1 MGRKAKQRDPW
12 EQRFAEL
19 RGFRRRFGHCRVP
32 IDWPENR
39 ALAKWLVLQRHQ
51 WDRLPVERL
60 RRLYDLGVNFGRYDR
75 AWLVMFF
82 ELVAFQSRHGHCR
95 VPRGRHG
102 WRESRALVNW
112 VQTQRNS
119 RHRLSLDRRRR
130 LDAIGFDWN
139 PVHSAWEKRFAE
151 LEQFKHRYGH
161 CRVPQVS
168 RENRVLGKW
177 VAKQRERRRLGHI
190 SAEEKNKLDQ
200 LGFVWHP
207 LDSAWEKQF
216 ANLQRFQRRHGHCR
230 VPPRYQGNWTLTMW
244 VRIQRRHL
252 RQGLLQPSQKARLD
266 ALGFDW
272 DPNSSDWTRRFKELQ
287 QFQARYGHC
296 RVAQRWS
303 KSPSLGRWVHYLRK
317 RQHGL
322 SPERKRQLDALG
334 FDWNRRHPTWEE
346 MFAELRRF
354 RARYEHC
361 RVSNNGVENRRLAR
375 WVQKQRARRRA
386 QTLLPERRAKLDSV
400 GFTWQERPARSGTA
414 PA

>member
-12 EQRFAEL
+12 EQRFADL

-32 IDWPENR
+32 VDWPENR
-39 ALAKWLVLQRHQ
+39 PLAKWAILQRSRWGH
-51 WDRLPVERL
+51 LHTEHL
-60 RRLYDLGVNFGRYDR
+60 RRLYDLGFRFGRYDR

-82 ELVAFQSRHGHCR
+82 ELVAFQSRHGHCL
-95 VPRGRHG
+95 VPRGR
-102 WRESRALVNW
+102 RENPALANW
-112 VQTQRNS
+112 VQTQRNGRDRFS
-119 RHRLSLDRRRR
+119 PDRRRR

-139 PVHSAWEKRFAE
+139 PIHTAWEKRFAE

-161 CRVPQVS
+161 SRVSQLW
-168 RENRVLGKW
+168 RENRILGKW
-177 VAKQRERRRLGHI
+177 VAKQRTRRRLGQI
-190 SAEEKNKLDQ
+190 SAEERNKLDR

-230 VPPRYQGNWTLTMW
+230 VPPAHQGNWTLTMW

-252 RQGLLQPSQKARLD
+252 RRGLLQPAQEARLD
-266 ALGFDW
+266 GLGFDW
-272 DPNSSDWTRRFKELQ
+272 DPKSSDWTRRFEELQ
-287 QFQARYGHC
+287 RFRARYGHC
-296 RVAQRWS
+296 RVPLRW
-303 KSPSLGRWVHYLRK
+303 KATPALGRWVHYMRERAK
-317 RQHGL
+317 QHQL

-354 RARYEHC
+354 HACYGHC
-361 RVSNNGVENRRLAR
+361 RVSNNRVENRRLAR
-375 WVQKQRARRRA
+375 WVQKQRARRRK